1 MKVLKRIILAG
12 IVLVL
17 LLSLGAYFAIKIAFP
32 PAKIKELVHKHGS
45 EALNR
50 DVSVQDVS
58 IRVFP
63 NLKLSVSEINVANAP
78 GFSADPCIKLRELA
92 LSIDFLSLLK
102 FSPVVNEIKLVDPE
116 ILYEVSKDGHNNLEG
131 IGSADTAKA
140 KPDSTKKAMESPAA
154 VALKSFVIENGR
166 VRYRDLQ
173 SGRELILGKIN
184 QSVSLDLDQRLEDIK
199 TKGKLEISEIKV
211 SDSASGIRTGTIMV
225 TVRHDIHL
233 NLPGE
238 RLQVRSLELG
248 FQDIRATIKGEATHF
263 MTKPPVLDFTLS
275 APDIKLASVLKEVP
289 ANLSP
294 DIPKL
299 TAKGVASLEAHIKGA
314 LDSREPGDPVAGK
327 VPDVSARFTIRDGG
341 VGHKDLPA
349 GVENLNLDLDL
360 AGDSL
365 KLERFA
371 FELGGNPVKMDALIT
386 SLKSP
391 VPMLQDFNVNAL
403 LDIGKLV
410 PLLQKLAMV
419 DPGLKAEGLIQS
431 VIKASGPLDPNAP
444 QNLKAAGTVEL
455 KNVTAEG
462 KPLPQP
468 LKLTG
473 QVKIDNDKIGENL
486 TVHVGQSDFSVIGT
500 VTNYLAMVMPKT
512 ASVGKSG
519 GQGPTTKAKLA
530 VQSGFLNL
538 DELMPASD
546 PKKEEKETAPM
557 TAWPALPKVDAD
569 VDIKLAKTQ
578 LLNLAMTDF
587 TAKTTLIGS
596 VVNTALKGTLYSGGF
611 SSSVKADLKDTSD
624 AKVALKL
631 DVNHVEANDFISR
644 LNDRL
649 PGSNRLMKSLSRAD
663 STIFGKFNLNVD
675 INTHGT
681 PAQVADN
688 LIGKINFALVDGKLM
703 ETGLVKGLSDAL
715 GKVNKSLA
723 FHEFT
728 FSNFKSDLEAQN
740 GKLLVKDCNI
750 SESVVG
756 AIMAAGTIGFDNTLD
771 LSLESHLPP
780 GLSSAVAGASG
791 ALASEVAKLSKIP
804 ALGNASL
811 VPTDKAGRA
820 IVYFLVGG
828 TLAKPTFSLDAKRM
842 AGEATS
848 GAKSALT
855 DALNKKKDE
864 LKAQAN
870 AEKDKLEAQAKARAD
885 EEKKKLQAAADEQK
899 KKATDQ
905 AKDKG
910 KKVLKGLGF

>member
-12 IVLVL
+12 ILLVL

-63 NLKLSVSEINVANAP
+63 NLKLSVTEINVANAK
-78 GFSADPCIKLRELA
+78 GFSSDPCIKLRELA
-92 LSIDFLSLLK
+92 LSINFLSLLK

-131 IGSADTAKA
+131 IGGKPDTATVVK
-140 KPDSTKKAMESPAA
+140 DTSKAMESPAA

-184 QSVSLDLDQRLEDIK
+184 QTVSLDLDQRLEDVK

-211 SDSASGIRTGTIMV
+211 SDSASGLRTGTIKV
-225 TVRHDIHL
+225 TVRHDIQL

-238 RLQVRSLELG
+238 RLQVRALELG
-248 FQDIRATIKGEATHF
+248 FQDIRATVKGEATRF
-263 MTKPPVLDFTLS
+263 ITKPPVLDFTLS

-289 ANLSP
+289 ASLSP
-294 DIPKL
+294 DIAKL
-299 TAKGVASLEAHIKGA
+299 TAKGVASLEARIKGA
-314 LDSREPGDPVAGK
+314 LDTGSI
-327 VPDVSARFTIRDGG
+327 PDVSAHFAIRDGG
-341 VGHKDLPA
+341 VGHKELPA
-349 GVENLNLDLDL
+349 GVENLNLELDL

-365 KLERFA
+365 RLARFA
-371 FELGGNPVKMDALIT
+371 FDLGGNPVKLDAMIT
-386 SLKSP
+386 SLHQP
-391 VPMLQDFNVNAL
+391 VPMLQEFNLNAL

-410 PLLQKLAMV
+410 PLLQKLALA
-419 DPGLKAEGLIQS
+419 DKALKAEGLVQAD
-431 VIKASGPLDPNAP
+431 IKASGPLDPQAP
-444 QNLKAAGTVEL
+444 QNLKAAGSVEL
-455 KNVTAEG
+455 KNVAAEG

-468 LKLTG
+468 VKLTG

-486 TVHVGQSDFSVIGT
+486 AVQVGQSDFTISGT
-500 VTNYLAMVMPKT
+500 VTNYLAMVMPK
-512 ASVGKSG
+512 AAAAPKG
-519 GQGPTTKAKLA
+519 GAAQTTKAKLSI
-530 VQSGFLNL
+530 QSGFLNL
-538 DELMPASD
+538 DELMPQGE
-546 PKKEEKETAPM
+546 KKETVESAPM
-557 TAWPALPKVDAD
+557 TAWPSLPKLDAD
-569 VDIKLAKTQ
+569 VDVKLAKTQ
-578 LLNLAMTDF
+578 LMNLAMTDF
-587 TAKTTLIGS
+587 SSKTTLVNG
-596 VVNTALKGTLYSGGF
+596 VMNTALKGSLYSGGF
-611 SSSVKADLKDTSD
+611 SSVVKADLKDTND
-624 AKVALKL
+624 AKVAFKL
-631 DVNHVEANDFISR
+631 DVLKVEANDFISR

-649 PGSNRLMKSLSRAD
+649 PGDNRLMKSLSRAD

-675 INTHGT
+675 VNTHGT
-681 PAQVADN
+681 PKQVTDN
-688 LIGKINFALVDGKLM
+688 LIGKINFALLDGKLM
-703 ETGLVKGLSDAL
+703 ETGMVKGLSDAL

-723 FHEFT
+723 FREFT
-728 FSNFKSDLEAQN
+728 FSNFKTELEAAN
-740 GKLLVKDCNI
+740 GKLLVKDCSI
-750 SESVVG
+750 TESVVG

-780 GLSSAVAGASG
+780 GLSSSVAGASG

-804 ALGNASL
+804 ALGSASL
-811 VPTDKAGRA
+811 VPMDKAGRA

-828 TLAKPTFSLDAKRM
+828 TLAKPSFSLDAKRM

-848 GAKSALT
+848 GAKSAVA

-870 AEKDKLEAQAKARAD
+870 AEKEKLEAAAKARAD
-885 EEKKKLQAAADEQK
+885 EEKKKLEAAAEEQK
-899 KKATDQ
+899 KKAGDA
-905 AKDKG
+905 AKEKG
-910 KKVLKGLGF
+910 KKVLKGFGL